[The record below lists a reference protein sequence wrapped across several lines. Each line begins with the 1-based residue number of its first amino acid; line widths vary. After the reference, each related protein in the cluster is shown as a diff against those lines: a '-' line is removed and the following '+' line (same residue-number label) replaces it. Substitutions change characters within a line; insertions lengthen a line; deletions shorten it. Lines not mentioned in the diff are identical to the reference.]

1 MGTYVKKNG
10 QLEEIAPVYT
20 AGTGIEIQDNVV
32 KAVPYTAGEGIEIQ
46 NNVVKAVPYTAGP
59 GIEIQ
64 NNVVKAVPYT
74 AGNNISINEN
84 KEISCDISTMNFKG
98 TVATYEQLPTNG
110 QDVGDVWNISS
121 TNTNYCWNGSNWITI
136 GSSVDISGLMNKDG
150 SNAAFPEHQ
159 GPISFLSTM
168 LINGGNGFKT
178 SKIQDIKSNCFPVDK
193 ILSKTSE
200 NPVQNKVITANMF
213 VVFASETYYA
223 NVEFRLPQEIPM
235 ERGVRIKFVQDKFEM
250 LINDL
255 DNNFTINGRNVYVN
269 KNGTPIFMPAHT
281 VNNVELC
288 VMQIYAAVE
297 MVYLPELGV
306 NGGWLVLGN
315 PEVISYSSDTVS
327 YTVYADGLIEQE
339 IIYTG
344 DSGYINLPVHYSNE
358 NYKVVGSVAN
368 NSSNRSYCL
377 VRPYSNSQLYYYNN
391 IRGSDSRTDTS
402 TCHYFCKG
410 Y

>member
-20 AGTGIEIQDNVV
+20 AGPGIEIQDNVV
-32 KAVPYTAGEGIEIQ
+32 KAI
-46 NNVVKAVPYTAGP
+46 
-59 GIEIQ
+59 
-64 NNVVKAVPYT
+64 PYT

-98 TVATYEQLPTNG
+98 TVATYEQLPKDG

-150 SNAAFPEHQ
+150 SNAAFPEHK
-159 GPISFLSTM
+159 GSIPNLSTM
-168 LINGGNGFKT
+168 LINGGDGFKT
-178 SKIQDIKSNCFPVDK
+178 RKIRDLKSNFFPVDT

-213 VVFASETYYA
+213 VAFASETYDN
-223 NVEFRLPQEIPM
+223 NVNFILSDKIPM
-235 ERGVRIKFVQDKFEM
+235 EKGVRIKFVQDKYEM
-250 LINDL
+250 LRNNL

-269 KNGTPIFMPAHT
+269 KHGTPIIMPAHT
-281 VNNVELC
+281 VNDVTLC
-288 VMQIYAAVE
+288 VMQKYVAVE
-297 MVYLPELGV
+297 MVFLPELAI

-327 YTVYADGLIEQE
+327 YTVKADGLIEQWGNTVSNFDAA
-339 IIYTG
+339 IQMNVSFSNTNNYFVTASAIYTEKDRSYQMVKKIDANHIKVYDIVYG
-344 DSGYINLPVHYSNE
+344 DSWAVMPSPMVWFATGY
-358 NYKVVGSVAN
+358 
-368 NSSNRSYCL
+368 
-377 VRPYSNSQLYYYNN
+377 
-391 IRGSDSRTDTS
+391 
-402 TCHYFCKG
+402 
-410 Y
+410 